1 MDLRC
6 PQCNSTDLKKLSLAY
21 QEGFSQ
27 VNTRSRLRAIAV
39 GSEGPDVIVG
49 RITGRGTAQTE
60 LSKALSPP
68 RKWSYR
74 KLLRYWFFGF
84 VVGSWV
90 VVALDWSRTDSK
102 TVISIPFLAFAV
114 ACVGVFVVLALGLW
128 KHNRSTFPRDYA
140 RWNRSFVCN
149 KCGSVSEQKLLDQE
163 NPIAQ

>member
-6 PQCNSTDLKKLSLAY
+6 PQCNSTDLKKLSLVY

-39 GSEGPDVIVG
+39 GSDGPDMIVG

-60 LSKALSPP
+60 LSKASSPP
-68 RKWSYR
+68 RKWRSG
-74 KLLRYWFFGF
+74 KLLRYWFFGL

-90 VVALDWSRTDSK
+90 VVALDWSKTDSK

-128 KHNRSTFPRDYA
+128 KHNRSTFPKEIA
-140 RWNRSFVCN
+140 RWNRSFVCGR
-149 KCGSVSEQKLLDQE
+149 CGAVSEQGL
-163 NPIAQ
+163 